1 MTDAP
6 LTPHAQH
13 NREMWD
19 RAADSYQ
26 ESHGPQLDKAGRSAW
41 GVWQLPESELQILGD
56 VAELDVLEFGCGAA
70 QWSIELHRRG
80 ARVTGLDNS
89 ARQLKHAREL
99 MAAAGVEFSLVHGS
113 AESTPFASRSFDVV
127 FCDHGAMTFCDPYLT
142 VPETARLLRP
152 GGLLAFSMNTPI
164 YDLCWDPEAGE
175 QTERLVAD
183 YWDLHVL
190 EEPGE
195 ATNFQLPYGE
205 WVRLFTD
212 SGFTVESLIEL
223 RPAAD
228 AVSSYRDAAERA
240 WARRWPMEHIWRARR
255 RGDTG

>member
-1 MTDAP
+1 MTE
-6 LTPHAQH
+6 LTPHARH

-26 ESHGPQLDKAGRSAW
+26 ESHGAQLDKAGRTAW
-41 GVWQLPESELQILGD
+41 GVWQLPESEIQVLGD
-56 VAELDVLEFGCGAA
+56 VAGRDVLEFGCGAA
-70 QWSIELHRRG
+70 QWSIELHRLG

-89 ARQLKHAREL
+89 ERQLDRAREL
-99 MAAAGVEFSLVHGS
+99 MASAGVGFPLVHGS
-113 AESTPFASRSFDVV
+113 AESTSFDDASFDIV

-142 VPETARLLRP
+142 VPEAARLLRP

-164 YDLCWDPEAGE
+164 YDLCWDPEAAE
-175 QTERLVAD
+175 QAERLVAD

-195 ATNFQLPYGE
+195 AINFQLPYGE
-205 WVRLFTD
+205 WIRLFGDT
-212 SGFTVESLIEL
+212 GFIVESMIEL
-223 RPAAD
+223 RPPAD
-228 AVSSYRDAAERA
+228 AVSSYRNEAERE
-240 WARRWPMEHIWRARR
+240 WARRWPMEHIWRVRH